1 MCMSK
6 LALLG
11 LVAKQDKVLVSS
23 RIIAEKFEKEHA
35 EVVYAIEGRTD
46 SSGRIKNKGLIGEI
60 DGISQV
66 SRYFIKSSYKDSM
79 NRTQVEYLLTRDGFS
94 LLVMGF
100 TGQRALEWKL
110 KYIEAFNA
118 MEAFIREKQSADWQQ
133 ARLTGKHVRRDET
146 DVILMKLIPHAE
158 AQGSKNAGKLY
169 ITYSK
174 LVNATLGID
183 SGQRDNLPL
192 AYIDAIKFLERA
204 IENIISIEVGKGTH
218 YKEIYQVCKVKC
230 QIIKELAFLP
240 QLKQIGA

>member
-1 MCMSK
+1 MNK

-35 EVVYAIEGRTD
+35 EVIYAIEGRTG
-46 SSGRIKNKGLIGEI
+46 SNGRIKNKGLISEI

-79 NRTQVEYLLTRDGFS
+79 NRIQVEYLLTRDGFS

-118 MEAFIREKQSADWQQ
+118 MEAFIREKQSAEWQQ
-133 ARLTGKHVRRDET
+133 ARITGKQVRRDET
-146 DVILMKLIPHAE
+146 DVILTKLIPHAE
-158 AQGSKNAGKLY
+158 FQGSKNVGKLY
-169 ITYSK
+169 MAYSK
-174 LVNATLGID
+174 LVNMTLGIEA
-183 SGQRDNLPL
+183 GQRESLPL
-192 AYIDAIKFLERA
+192 AYVDAIKFLERA
-204 IENIISIEVGKGTH
+204 IENIISIEVDKGTH
-218 YKEIYQVCKVKC
+218 YKEIYQICKAKC
-230 QIIKELAFLP
+230 QIIKDLAFLP
-240 QLKQIGA
+240 SLKLIGA